1 MHGPDDCVDELR
13 RLDEELHLDASCGE
27 STGVLVVVRDGKVF
41 GASVGDSGAW
51 ALTTDAI
58 FDLTGRQRRKPRL
71 GSGSAEPIGFGPSFC
86 NDRLVVASDGLL
98 KYAPRD
104 RIRRVAFIDD
114 IDTAADELIAA
125 RRLPAGGLQDDVAF
139 VIVDPAR
146 RAR

>member
-1 MHGPDDCVDELR
+1 M
-13 RLDEELHLDASCGE
+13 
-27 STGVLVVVRDGKVF
+27 
-41 GASVGDSGAW
+41 
-51 ALTTDAI
+51 
-58 FDLTGRQRRKPRL
+58 
-71 GSGSAEPIGFGPSFC
+71 
-86 NDRLVVASDGLL
+86 ASDGLL